1 MIPILLTAVLTA
13 ILTSMLTLWLGARLF
28 QRRVQP
34 QLEERLSKEWAEAE
48 ETLQQRV
55 QDGALEALEESKLLE
70 ELQGIG
76 DQVRQGALAA
86 VAEAELE
93 EKLAALEEEIE
104 RRVRKG
110 VVDGI
115 TSMATAGPL
124 RDTTV
129 NVTEAGANLVG
140 EGLGALLSGLARTI
154 VPADETE
161 DDE

>member
-1 MIPILLTAVLTA
+1 MIPILLTAILTA
-13 ILTSMLTLWLGARLF
+13 IATSALTLGVGAWLFR
-28 QRRVQP
+28 QRVQP
-34 QLEERLSKEWAEAE
+34 QLDERLAREWAEAE

-55 QDGALEALEESKLLE
+55 HDGALEALEESKLLE

-124 RDTTV
+124 RDTTL
-129 NVTEAGANLVG
+129 NVTEAGASLVG
-140 EGLGALLSGLARTI
+140 EGLGALLGGLAKSI
-154 VPADETE
+154 VPFEKEE